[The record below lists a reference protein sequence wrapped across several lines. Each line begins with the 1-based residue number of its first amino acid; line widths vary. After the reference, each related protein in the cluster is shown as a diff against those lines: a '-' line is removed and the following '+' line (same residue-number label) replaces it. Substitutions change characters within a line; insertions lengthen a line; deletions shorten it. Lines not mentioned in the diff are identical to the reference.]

1 MGIVQAEA
9 GSALYPPLELPHPE
23 ALTDADAYLI
33 QRQRMVAHKLE
44 NLYQSWDVDQAVVGK
59 GAQDAAPL
67 ALVHVTLP
75 EPSAA
80 QKSEVFVPEELQ
92 SNSLSGGR
100 TGAAALQQQRGIM
113 QPRAFENVFKSL
125 EAQEQKV
132 AGDKAKNAAQEHDDA
147 DMEENEEDLVRSRV
161 WLLAVM
167 VNERGDSPLGCSEQ
181 GDDMNDYTFDYY
193 DSDAGSDE
201 GDEEVFF

>member
-1 MGIVQAEA
+1 MLMVLVVEWSIQAEA

-33 QRQRMVAHKLE
+33 QRQRMIAHKLE

-59 GAQDAAPL
+59 GVHDAAPL

-80 QKSEVFVPEELQ
+80 HKSEVFVPEELQ

-100 TGAAALQQQRGIM
+100 TGAALQQQRGIM

-132 AGDKAKNAAQEHDDA
+132 VGDKAKNAAQEHDDA
-147 DMEENEEDLVRSRV
+147 DMEENEEDLVRPPV
-161 WLLAVM
+161 WLCALMNGETDCLARFAPR
-167 VNERGDSPLGCSEQ
+167 NRA
-181 GDDMNDYTFDYY
+181 TT
-193 DSDAGSDE
+193 
-201 GDEEVFF
+201 

>member
-1 MGIVQAEA
+1 
-9 GSALYPPLELPHPE
+9 
-23 ALTDADAYLI
+23 
-33 QRQRMVAHKLE
+33 MVAHKLE
-44 NLYQSWDVDQAVVGK
+44 NLYQSWDADQAVVGK
-59 GAQDAAPL
+59 GTHDTAPL

-75 EPSAA
+75 EPSAS

-100 TGAAALQQQRGIM
+100 TGAAAALQQQRGIM

-147 DMEENEEDLVRSRV
+147 DMEENEEDLVR
-161 WLLAVM
+161 AA
-167 VNERGDSPLGCSEQ
+167 
-181 GDDMNDYTFDYY
+181 
-193 DSDAGSDE
+193 AGL
-201 GDEEVFF
+201 VALRQTRKLT